1 MRERPNNSGGK
12 DRDRDIS
19 RKTPFLELVVA
30 VIGLLLIAATMGF
43 MVYRAVWGSQSPP
56 DIVVTIDSIQP
67 VSNGYL
73 VNINTVNNGG
83 MTAQG
88 LTIEAELSSNSESV
102 ETSEITIEYL
112 PSYSERKGGIFF
124 TNNPGDFELKVRP
137 KGYEQP

>member
-1 MRERPNNSGGK
+1 MAERPDDSGG
-12 DRDRDIS
+12 DNQDQDIS
-19 RKTPFLELVVA
+19 RGTPFLELVVA
-30 VIGLLLIAATMGF
+30 LLGVLLLAGIVSF
-43 MVYRAVWGSQSPP
+43 MIYKAVWGSQSPP
-56 DIVVTIDSIQP
+56 DIVVTIESIQP

-73 VNINTVNNGG
+73 VNIKTVNNGG

-88 LTIEAELSSNSESV
+88 LTIEAELMSNNESV

-124 TNNPGDFELKVRP
+124 TNNPGDFELKVGP